1 VRAVGTAIAAAAE
14 LRSCQPLA
22 GVAGIERVEVA
33 LNARREPGA
42 RRRRRRDRRGRAA
55 WPRGCQ
61 PLARRGGA
69 LGADLVLAVGGAAI
83 AAAELPAAE
92 LPAAGLASLAS
103 SGSRSR
109 STLGADLVR
118 HLDRRG
124 VGRAPR
130 PLDLWLDRLR
140 LDNLASGIGTSR
152 VHLPCVGVASRNA
165 DEVHFSENL
174 KGLATD
180 RELER

>member
-1 VRAVGTAIAAAAE
+1 LAAGLPAAGPAE
-14 LRSCQPLA
+14 
-22 GVAGIERVEVA
+22 
-33 LNARREPGA
+33 
-42 RRRRRRDRRGRAA
+42 
-55 WPRGCQ
+55 
-61 PLARRGGA
+61 GA
-69 LGADLVLAVGGAAI
+69 LGADLVRAVGGAAI

-92 LPAAGLASLAS
+92 LPAAGPASLAS

-109 STLGADLVR
+109 SMLGADLVR
-118 HLDRRG
+118 HLDRRSRPSCRPRL
-124 VGRAPR
+124 GRARR
-130 PLDLWLDRLR
+130 PLELWLDRLR